1 MRAASV
7 DDLRAAARHAWG
19 IADPAAKCAEVGRIH
34 RQWHAQVPAMND
46 ASGGVSGVTAAL
58 DDRALADESIEP
70 GRPARPALVAP
81 RHVPGRSAFSAKGRA
96 ALLHAVAHIEFN
108 AINLAL
114 DVAWRFPAMP
124 PVFAAE
130 WLDVAADECRHFLML
145 QTELQRDGHAYGD
158 FAAHDGLWE
167 MAVRTRVDL
176 LARMALVPR
185 VLEARGLDAT
195 PPIQK
200 RLQAAGDM
208 RGHAILQQILD
219 DEVAHVRC
227 GDRWFRR
234 LARQRQLEPEQ
245 AYRDLIVAFRAPWPR
260 PPFNEA
266 ARLAAGFTPLEL
278 AWLARRAGDDGAPGG
293 RGSPANPSGCQ
304 KH

>member
-1 MRAASV
+1 MPAMSV
-7 DDLRAAARHAWG
+7 DDLRNGARHAWD
-19 IADPAAKCAEVGRIH
+19 IADPAAKCAQVAALH
-34 RQWHAQVPAMND
+34 RQWHAQVRPMPQAPDSPSGEPAL
-46 ASGGVSGVTAAL
+46 L
-58 DDRALADESIEP
+58 DDHPLADESVAP

-81 RHVPGRSAFSAKGRA
+81 RHVPGRSAFTPSGRA

-114 DVAWRFPAMP
+114 DVVWRFPAMP
-124 PVFAAE
+124 PLFAVQ

-145 QTELQRDGHAYGD
+145 QAELQRDGHGYGD

-167 MAVRTRVDL
+167 MAVRTRADL

-185 VLEARGLDAT
+185 VLEAQGLDAT

-200 RLQAAGDM
+200 RLQAAGDR

-219 DEVAHVRC
+219 DEIAHVRC

-234 LARQRQLEPEQ
+234 LARQRRLEPEQ
-245 AYRDLIVAFRAPWPR
+245 AYRDLIAAFRAPWPR

-266 ARLAAGFTPLEL
+266 ARLAAGFTPPEL
-278 AWLARRAGDDGAPGG
+278 AWLTRRAGEDGAPGG
-293 RGSPANPSGCQ
+293 HRAAANPPGRQ